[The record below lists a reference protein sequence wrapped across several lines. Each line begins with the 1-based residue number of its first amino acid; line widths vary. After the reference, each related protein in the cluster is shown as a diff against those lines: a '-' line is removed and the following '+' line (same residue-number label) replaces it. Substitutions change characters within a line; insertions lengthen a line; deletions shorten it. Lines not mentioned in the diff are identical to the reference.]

1 MINIRRVFLFL
12 CIAGLSLGLL
22 VFSSA
27 AHGTILTKSHSSLNG
42 ILGFPSYSLGIP
54 WFGGEL
60 GGAGGYIK
68 IGGAVGGTL
77 ASTEEGGSGKLD
89 LDQKKLWF
97 QGNSGASLMDFGIQW
112 WAKYKI
118 VIFGFEYIGDLPW
131 IGSADLRW
139 ADEKAFTPHLL
150 GQSLTLSDSFDDQQ
164 IVKCPVVGIPGAT
177 VDVGASLTA
186 SASNKIEGIRLATNR
201 GIFCSNGEKKNVS
214 MSGSS
219 FSVSNIVKWNR
230 STLTL
235 GLTPNGTIGISV
247 GPFSY
252 PIHIP
257 TIQFPINIPS
267 LEFSSSPERSITF
280 NTPSPNNPP
289 DKPSIWVQ
297 GGSLNTSLTPTLET
311 SAFSDPDGDTHE
323 SSWWG
328 IWKEGAYIW
337 NNNDIW
343 DQQHLTQITVPSGVL
358 SPNNTYTAHV
368 RHRDNHLKQSDDYGL
383 VTFTTAA
390 PVSITVTSP
399 NGGENWQVGSSH
411 YITWSSSGNPG
422 SYVKIDYSTNG
433 GLSWSTITN
442 STSNDGSYNW
452 TVPNAPTASA
462 KVRVT
467 STSNIFYTDTSNSNV
482 TISAAPNGSLKVT
495 ISPQAAINA
504 GAQWQVDGGA
514 WRNSGY
520 TQSELSVGSHSLSFK
535 EVTGWSKPDPQAVT
549 VSANQTKTVTGTYI
563 EIPPTGTLSI
573 TTTPVNG
580 TISVNGVQ
588 KGTGSWSGT
597 VNAGSYTVTFG
608 TISGY
613 TTPNPQTVTVTANQT
628 KTVTGTYVEIPPTG
642 SLKVTISPQAAINA
656 GAQWQVDGGAWHTS
670 EDTQSELSVGS
681 HSLSFKEVT
690 GWSKPDPQA
699 VTVSANQTKTVTG
712 TYIEIPPTG
721 TLSITTTPVNGTIS
735 VNGVQK
741 GTGSWSGTVNAGSY
755 TVTFGTISGYTT
767 PNPQTVTVTANQTK
781 TVTGT
786 YVEIPPTGSLKVTIS
801 PQAAIN
807 AGAQWQVDGG
817 AWHTSE
823 DTQSELSVGSH
834 TLSFKALTGWS
845 KPGNQTVTITSGQ
858 TTITSGIYTQQT
870 GSLKVTI
877 SPQAAINAGVQ
888 WRVDG
893 GAWHNSGYTQ
903 SGLSVGS
910 HSLSFK
916 EATGWTKSGNQTV
929 TINSGQTTITSGTYP
944 PPAGSLSLDMDLS
957 TRNYDDT
964 VLSKD
969 IESTISVPENDE
981 VWIAVVAQGVTN
993 LDTYQVE
1000 VSFDTEKVEFIEGVE
1015 EDPSEGIENLLKK
1028 NGGTTVGFQAVEN
1041 VAGTINIANA
1051 LTYNDCD
1058 QAPEGTG
1065 IIALL
1070 KFRVL
1075 DTDPDNQL
1083 TLGNVFFIDCNGY
1096 QEEVT
1101 NLTNGTFTNT
1111 QNQIISIK
1119 PNVLNTTMGSSLK
1132 LTINYDVSDNDNTLS
1147 ALAVRIHFD
1156 STKLEYNTFEDLFE
1170 TNKLADP
1177 QIQDDLNNEDNDD
1190 NTDKIIILSY
1200 SDPFNNNWPNE
1211 PLPLELVKLL
1221 FNVKD
1226 DAPEVSTNVNV
1237 SKITGHIGY
1246 GFIGNGSVID
1256 IPRCNLD
1263 VDGNGAADGGTDG
1276 IMLIRYLFEIRG
1288 DALINEAVA
1297 PDCTRCTAE
1306 DIEAYLNGC
1315 GYMLDVDG
1323 NGVADG
1329 GTDGIMLIRYLF
1341 EIRGDVLINEA
1352 VAPDCTRCT
1361 AEDIEGFLLSFIP

>member
-520 TQSELSVGSHSLSFK
+520 
-535 EVTGWSKPDPQAVT
+535 
-549 VSANQTKTVTGTYI
+549 
-563 EIPPTGTLSI
+563 
-573 TTTPVNG
+573 
-580 TISVNGVQ
+580 
-588 KGTGSWSGT
+588 
-597 VNAGSYTVTFG
+597 
-608 TISGY
+608 
-613 TTPNPQTVTVTANQT
+613 
-628 KTVTGTYVEIPPTG
+628 
-642 SLKVTISPQAAINA
+642 
-656 GAQWQVDGGAWHTS
+656 
-670 EDTQSELSVGS
+670 TQSELSVGS